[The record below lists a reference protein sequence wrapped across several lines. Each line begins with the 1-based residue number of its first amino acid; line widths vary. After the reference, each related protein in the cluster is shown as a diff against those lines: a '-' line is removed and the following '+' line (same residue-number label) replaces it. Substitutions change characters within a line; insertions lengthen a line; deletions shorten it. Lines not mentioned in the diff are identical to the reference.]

1 MSEVVPLKLHSLRSH
16 VYENRYDLFKS
27 ILRQHMQ
34 ETAVAV
40 VVAAIHDRECYDR
53 TTPDI
58 KKIVDMYHNL

>member
-27 ILRQHMQ
+27 ILRQHMP

-40 VVAAIHDRECYDR
+40 VIAAIHDRECYAR

-58 KKIVDMYHNL
+58 KKIVDLYYHM